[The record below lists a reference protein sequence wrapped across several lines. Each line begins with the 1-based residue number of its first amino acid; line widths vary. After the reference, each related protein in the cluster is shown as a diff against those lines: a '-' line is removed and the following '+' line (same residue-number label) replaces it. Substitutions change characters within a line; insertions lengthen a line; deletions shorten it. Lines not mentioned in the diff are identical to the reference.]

1 MITKRLVEGLVGA
14 LPTGVPG
21 LFNPWAD
28 ACAEDLPANGP
39 DAKRERLERHLD
51 CEAEFI
57 LCGEAAG
64 WQGMRHTGLAFTSER
79 HVLQGT
85 VPRIEGVTARLT
97 MRDKPFTEP
106 SATLVWRSLHALGIA
121 DRVVMWNALPMHPF
135 VAGTPR
141 TNRTPTDTE
150 LAHGRRPLQVLLA
163 AYPHAAVI
171 AVGKKAAEQMTRLG
185 VTPAAAIRH
194 PANGGAVAFAQ
205 GMEAFVRARR
215 TR

>member
-1 MITKRLVEGLVGA
+1 MNTKRLVEALVGN
-14 LPTGVPG
+14 LPTATPG

-28 ACAEDLPANGP
+28 VCADDLSTNGP
-39 DAKRERLERHLD
+39 DAKRARLEQHLD

-79 HVLQGT
+79 HVVQGT
-85 VPRIEGVTARLT
+85 VPRLGGATARLT
-97 MRDKPFTEP
+97 KRDKPFTEP
-106 SATLVWRSLHALGIA
+106 SATLVWRSVHALGIA

-135 VAGTPR
+135 MIGAPR

-150 LAHGRRPLQVLLA
+150 LAHGQRPLQALLA
-163 AYPHAAVI
+163 AHPRATVI
-171 AVGKKAAEQMTRLG
+171 AVGKKAAEQLARLG
-185 VTPAAAIRH
+185 LAPAAAIRH

-205 GMEAFVRARR
+205 GMEGCVTARRAR
-215 TR
+215 

>member
-1 MITKRLVEGLVGA
+1 VNTKRLVDALVGG
-14 LPTGVPG
+14 LPTASPC

-28 ACAEDLPANGP
+28 VCTEDLAANGP
-39 DAKRERLERHLD
+39 DAKRARLARHLD

-79 HVLQGT
+79 HVVQGT
-85 VPRIEGVTARLT
+85 VPRLKAGAARLT
-97 MRDKPFTEP
+97 TRDKPFTEP

-121 DRVVMWNALPMHPF
+121 DSVVMWNALPMHPF
-135 VAGTPR
+135 VAGVPR
-141 TNRTPTDTE
+141 TNRTPTDNE

-163 AYPHAAVI
+163 AYPRATVI
-171 AVGKKAAEQMTRLG
+171 AVGKKAAEQLTRLG

-194 PANGGAVAFAQ
+194 PANGGALAFAQ
-205 GMEAFVRARR
+205 GMEACVKVRRAR
-215 TR
+215 